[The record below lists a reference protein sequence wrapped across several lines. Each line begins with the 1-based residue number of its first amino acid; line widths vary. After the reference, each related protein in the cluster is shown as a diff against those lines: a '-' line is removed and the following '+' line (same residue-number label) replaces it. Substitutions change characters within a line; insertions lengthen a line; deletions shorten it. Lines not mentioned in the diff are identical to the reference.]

1 MKRKRDTKFGDKL
14 TCRFE
19 TDIKNLTNFD
29 VNTRK
34 SQNFSLHWGP
44 FEQSIYCLS

>member
-1 MKRKRDTKFGDKL
+1 MKLKRDTKFGEKL
-14 TCRFE
+14 TCRFKI
-19 TDIKNLTNFD
+19 DKKNLTNCD

-34 SQNFSLHWGP
+34 SQKFSFQWGP

>member
-1 MKRKRDTKFGDKL
+1 MKLKRDSKFGEKL
-14 TCRFE
+14 TCRFK

-34 SQNFSLHWGP
+34 SQIFL
-44 FEQSIYCLS
+44 L